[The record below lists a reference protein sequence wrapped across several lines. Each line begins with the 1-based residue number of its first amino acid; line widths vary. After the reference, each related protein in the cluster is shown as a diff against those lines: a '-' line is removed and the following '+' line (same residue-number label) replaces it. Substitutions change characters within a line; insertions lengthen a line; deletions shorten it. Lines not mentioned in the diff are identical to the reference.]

1 MVSHTASYMMAL
13 LRHSGTGQEKRY
25 VHELDSP
32 AQAQWMWTE
41 GNFACDCNR
50 SIFLL
55 GRDVSDTLPC
65 NSDNPTIEL
74 IELVVDGE
82 RLEL

>member
-1 MVSHTASYMMAL
+1 MTVAAL
-13 LRHSGTGQEKRY
+13 LRSRETGREGRYAHEWSSGIAS
-25 VHELDSP
+25 LL
-32 AQAQWMWTE
+32 WLWTE

-65 NSDNPTIEL
+65 NGGEPTIEL
-74 IELVVDGE
+74 VELVVDGE

>member
-1 MVSHTASYMMAL
+1 MVVEAL
-13 LRHSGTGQEKRY
+13 LRHRDSGLERRY

-41 GNFACDCNR
+41 GNYGCDCNR
-50 SIFLL
+50 SLFLYGVPPDDPL
-55 GRDVSDTLPC
+55 ELPC
-65 NSDNPTIEL
+65 SRGEPTIEL

-82 RLEL
+82 QIRDLT